1 MGEGLVGQPALPA
14 QVYPEQAERAEE
26 FRHPLLG
33 FETFGSDG
41 LLSLLVDLFITPVCP
56 PRDFSDTLTNL
67 PLPDCLRSM

>member
-1 MGEGLVGQPALPA
+1 MGKMGEGLVGQPALPA

-41 LLSLLVDLFITPVCP
+41 LLSLLVDLFITPVCL
-56 PRDFSDTLTNL
+56 RCDAFLL
-67 PLPDCLRSM
+67 PYRQEC